1 MRLAQTLFDDDSF
14 DFFDCV
20 APEFVAGIRM
30 LRTREMIVRGFS
42 VSPLLYQQEIGCVK
56 SCLRLMEYAKAV
68 GVSFTLVG
76 QLLAFLFS
84 TEALPMSLQNIWLDL
99 IVPFE
104 QSPLSGDALAQAV
117 VCFLETQFKRRLESD
132 LISLGTTIIKRLIDV
147 SGLRGK
153 LTIHS
158 IHSAFLLSVINFMFS
173 ANCSLFL
180 GAVLRNFNRLSLQ
193 QHEISIRVLAF

>member
-1 MRLAQTLFDDDSF
+1 
-14 DFFDCV
+14 
-20 APEFVAGIRM
+20 
-30 LRTREMIVRGFS
+30 
-42 VSPLLYQQEIGCVK
+42 
-56 SCLRLMEYAKAV
+56 MEYAKAV

-132 LISLGTTIIKRLIDV
+132 LISLGTTIIKRLID
-147 SGLRGK
+147 
-153 LTIHS
+153 LTARYS
-158 IHSAFLLSVINFMFS
+158 SVLSF
-173 ANCSLFL
+173 
-180 GAVLRNFNRLSLQ
+180 
-193 QHEISIRVLAF
+193 EISIDFLYSSMKSVSVCLPFDITTEGVAGDYTKRDDRDVTRISFNEIKV